1 MPATRNA
8 ILGSL
13 PWKSRGCRNWDSPTA
28 TSAGWWKRATRS
40 MRHEVTRSADP
51 DRKFAR
57 GINTRF
63 SPDTRFLLTDAGR
76 ALAGGNPSEP
86 TLIRLTP
93 QPGSM
98 PPAPAV
104 SGTPDAP
111 KWNSNVGVLSFGA
124 RIVKRFP
131 RAARNQEIILSAFEE
146 EGWPPRIDDPLPPSR
161 NVEPKRRLHDTI
173 KWLNRDQEARVLA
186 FLGDGTGEGVRWR
199 SLVSGKLP
207 VSGNSAAPLRS
218 RGVRLEP
225 SRSNDW
231 PRGVTAI
238 RLFFGC
244 RQPAISKAAPPSQD
258 SPF

>member
-1 MPATRNA
+1 MVRQLRPMVALNPHRDSRAAGTA
-8 ILGSL
+8 IAELVEAHDYARDADCDPWQFAVEISRLQELGLTYSDL
-13 PWKSRGCRNWDSPTA
+13 RWLVE
-28 TSAGWWKRATRS
+28 RATRS
-40 MRHEVTRSADP
+40 MHEVTRSADP

-76 ALAGGNPSEP
+76 CLAGGNPSEP

-98 PPAPAV
+98 TPAPAV

-111 KWNSNVGVLSFGA
+111 KWNSNVGVLSFA
-124 RIVKRFP
+124 RGSSSVFLAP
-131 RAARNQEIILSAFEE
+131 ARNQEIILSAFEE

-207 VSGNSAAPLRS
+207 VSGNSAAPLR
-218 RGVRLEP
+218 
-225 SRSNDW
+225 
-231 PRGVTAI
+231 
-238 RLFFGC
+238 C
-244 RQPAISKAAPPSQD
+244 AA
-258 SPF
+258 

>member
-1 MPATRNA
+1 MVRQLRPTVALNPHRDSRAAGTA
-8 ILGSL
+8 IAELVEAHDYARDAECDPWQFAVEISRLQELGLTYSDL
-13 PWKSRGCRNWDSPTA
+13 RWLVEKGYA
-28 TSAGWWKRATRS
+28 VHA
-40 MRHEVTRSADP
+40 HEVTRSADP

-63 SPDTRFLLTDAGR
+63 SPDTRFLLTDAGL

-111 KWNSNVGVLSFGA
+111 KWNSNVGVLSFAG

-207 VSGNSAAPLRS
+207 VSGNSAAPLR
-218 RGVRLEP
+218 
-225 SRSNDW
+225 
-231 PRGVTAI
+231 
-238 RLFFGC
+238 C
-244 RQPAISKAAPPSQD
+244 AA
-258 SPF
+258 